1 VGLLASVGV
10 IGGFVALEGGSSLIL
25 LADTLLRN
33 PTPTFHERLHTRY
46 DPELGWVGRSNVF
59 APDLYGP
66 GVYLRTNAQGFRN
79 NRDIP
84 REAPPDRL
92 RAICSGDSFTL
103 GYGVDNDHAWCRL
116 LEAMDPRLETVNM
129 GQGGYGVGQSYLWYA
144 RDGAPL
150 EHAVHVFALIT
161 GDFYRMRSAVFV
173 GHGKPVLAI
182 EEGTLVAHNVP
193 VPRRT
198 ARFPFLIRRLRIA
211 TSELRASQLLKRVRE
226 KLGPNSPPDGGV
238 RFDEPTWQ
246 VASKVFASLAEMSRE
261 RGAALVVV
269 HLPTGDDYT
278 GDESDPWRERLR
290 DEAEHEGF
298 TYVDL
303 IPEFRDLS
311 LRRVSSLLIPK
322 GSPGTGHYNEEGH
335 RWVADHLRQRLSEVP
350 FVRERLRRL
359 ERAAP

>member
-1 VGLLASVGV
+1 LFASVGV
-10 IGGFVALEGGSSLIL
+10 IGGFVALEGGSSLVL
-25 LADTLLRN
+25 LADKLLSE

-79 NRDIP
+79 NRDIL
-84 REAPPDRL
+84 RGAPPDHL
-92 RAICSGDSFTL
+92 RVICSGDSFTL
-103 GYGVDNDHAWCRL
+103 GYGVDNGHTWCRRL
-116 LEAMDPRLETVNM
+116 AAMDSRLETVNM
-129 GQGGYGVGQSYLWYA
+129 GQGGYGVDQAYLWYA
-144 RDGAPL
+144 RDGAVL

-161 GDFYRMRSAVFV
+161 GDFYRMRSTAFV

-182 EEGTLVAHNVP
+182 EDGTLVTQNVP
-193 VPRRT
+193 VPRKT
-198 ARFPFLIRRLRIA
+198 ARLPFLVRRLRAA

-226 KLGPNSPPDGGV
+226 KLGANAPPDGGV
-238 RFDEPTWQ
+238 SFDEPTWQ

-261 RGAALVVV
+261 RGVALVVV

-290 DEAEHEGF
+290 GEAEHEGF

-311 LRRVSSLLIPK
+311 LRRMSSLLIPK
-322 GSPGTGHYNEEGH
+322 GSPGTGHYSEEGH
-335 RWVADHLRQRLSEVP
+335 RWVAEHLHQRLSEVP
-350 FVRERLRRL
+350 LVRERLQRL